1 MEPITIIIGL
11 VALLLGSVIT
21 FFVIKNLDLAKSKSL
36 LRDAE
41 KEAERIKKEKILQSK
56 EKFIE
61 LKSQHDKSINEK
73 NQEFNKSQNRVK
85 EKVIILN
92 NTSLFV
98 RIANNEESRS
108 NGLREVDSI
117 EDSEGMLFV
126 HDHPDQHIYNMHNM
140 KFDLDFIFIKENK
153 IVDIAK
159 SISYSYKGAIK
170 GGTAYDKVIEVNAD
184 WVKKHNIKIAD
195 EVRLD

>member
-1 MEPITIIIGL
+1 MKLRIRDYFFLLI
-11 VALLLGSVIT
+11 VLLG
-21 FFVIKNLDLAKSKSL
+21 FFALVSQKFLGNNNIE
-36 LRDAE
+36 E
-41 KEAERIKKEKILQSK
+41 K
-56 EKFIE
+56 
-61 LKSQHDKSINEK
+61 
-73 NQEFNKSQNRVK
+73 NRVK